1 MTVFRTVASE
11 SSSCWHV
18 RCIKQLANNSRR
30 ACWVSGE
37 PKAILKLGV
46 AEFMKYKAM
55 VADTRADS
63 MKAFEDGGV
72 AGDEDALGHVD
83 WERSVRSV
91 RTHMFM
97 STIFRPV
104 HRQLEYY
111 RFRQA
116 PYRPL

>member
-1 MTVFRTVASE
+1 MTAIRTVAGE
-11 SSSCWHV
+11 SSSFWHV
-18 RCIKQLANNSRR
+18 RCIKQLVNNSRR
-30 ACWVSGE
+30 TCWVSSE

-63 MKAFEDGGV
+63 KKAFKDGGV

-83 WERSVRSV
+83 GERSVRSV
-91 RTHMFM
+91 RTHMLM
-97 STIFRPV
+97 STIFRRV
-104 HRQLEYY
+104 HRQSEYY